1 MAQCQDWWPLVLSC
15 RVPELR
21 RGQEGILPTLC
32 VCVRAGDLLISV
44 LPQLAAHHVGP
55 WRMWTL
61 QVHIWLLE
69 SGYADPSVSPFL
81 PPFDG
86 RSVGVRPPGTLLWS
100 QFPLIIEKQSCEM
113 EKKRPHGSKVQLNV
127 QVTDFSSSGNEFRV
141 KDKWKITFS
150 FLRNAQTDWS
160 IHFAALLVDKWPY
173 LVTTRHNLQ
182 HKQIYPSM
190 SSDIVQNKPTHPS
203 WTDWLECI
211 SQHPEAWLQFMN
223 SQGCFAK

>member
-81 PPFDG
+81 PQFDG

-100 QFPLIIEKQSCEM
+100 QFPLIIEKQSMWDE
-113 EKKRPHGSKVQLNV
+113 EKDATWLQSTVKC
-127 QVTDFSSSGNEFRV
+127 SGG
-141 KDKWKITFS
+141 WL
-150 FLRNAQTDWS
+150 FL
-160 IHFAALLVDKWPY
+160 DKWPY

-203 WTDWLECI
+203 WADWLECI
-211 SQHPEAWLQFMN
+211 SQHPEVWLQFMN
-223 SQGCFAK
+223 SRDALQNKPKTHSAITFWWHS